1 MVGTWKAGPAEPSG
15 LAATIIREGRS
26 LEPMAAPIRSM
37 NEPIAVAVR
46 SRKKGRLSRRE
57 EETVDSR
64 PAPMRRDR
72 AGNFNSALLKGLMAH
87 TA

>member
-1 MVGTWKAGPAEPSG
+1 MEVGTGGAERTCGNHRPRGQKPGAYGGPD
-15 LAATIIREGRS
+15 TV
-26 LEPMAAPIRSM
+26 
-37 NEPIAVAVR
+37 NER
-46 SRKKGRLSRRE
+46 TDSRRCPVSEKGRLSRRG